1 MFSSLLRFRC
11 NSPLVELWALFAYS
25 KEDLVCLVSLVGIT
39 VLLFRKDVIVHLLFT
54 IHIRQITKYMF
65 LQTNKRYLGIRIY
78 IVLCTCIVTE
88 KMKHFGLP
96 LDTFLF
102 GILRK
107 CSKIDLY
114 IFGNSIFQVFR
125 ICSFAHDTLNTNMRL
140 LFESFKRQ

>member
-1 MFSSLLRFRC
+1 
-11 NSPLVELWALFAYS
+11 
-25 KEDLVCLVSLVGIT
+25 
-39 VLLFRKDVIVHLLFT
+39 
-54 IHIRQITKYMF
+54 MF

-88 KMKHFGLP
+88 KVKYFGLP

-125 ICSFAHDTLNTNMRL
+125 ICSFAHDTLIQICDYCLSHSNDNNVHLQIHSTIRFLWFWHLIKNNHNLIEKWFHHFRSNLGGLCYFLYPVQFSRRL
-140 LFESFKRQ
+140 FRFQVHSK